1 MKKLFPTIVLVFSLL
16 ALNLTFAQTFI
27 DEDFSSGVFPPAGW
41 TIDNHAE
48 NWQENGSN
56 KAGGMAPEARLY
68 WDPLFTGVSRFI
80 TPEMNTTG
88 VTSVGIEFKSYINHW
103 SSSFLVGV
111 ATRSGGG
118 DWTTVWEKNVTDDE
132 TGTFYWISTS
142 DNVGASDFQVC
153 FYFDGNTGNLLSWN
167 LDDISIYVNYEH
179 DVKVESITIPS
190 PVSPQTTFAPEASVR
205 NIGNSAESF
214 DVQCKI
220 YEYGNVVYSDAQ
232 TVSSLGSGD
241 AVDVVFTDF
250 TPPDADVEYVCE
262 VTTLLE
268 PDMNND
274 NDQKTKTFSTAVR
287 DRIVLWEQFTNTGC
301 GPCASANPTIE
312 QMLANNGEDVVIAV
326 WAHVWWPSSSDPY
339 YVANTTDN
347 AARTS
352 YYGVNA
358 VPDSFT
364 DGVLEPSPG
373 NMTSMQNAVDERH
386 NTPSIIDL
394 QAQYDDSYKLR
405 VEYTVV
411 NTIPSGN
418 YKLRVVVV
426 ENDLYFNAPN
436 GETHFDHV
444 LRKYYPDANGTSID
458 LAAKGDHDIL
468 YFDLTMDATWNLDN
482 IEIFAFIQD
491 DVMKEVAQA
500 AKATYSQYVPVEL
513 TTFNAI
519 AEGNNVTLSWETATE
534 SNNNGFEV
542 ERTVVNNSA
551 NTASPENL
559 NWEKIGF
566 VEGKGTSSQ
575 SNIYKFSDDI
585 SALTGQTIAYRLKQI
600 DFDGTYSYSQTVE
613 VENILPSKF
622 ELSQN
627 YPNPFNPTTTIAYQL
642 PFDSKVELKVYDL
655 LGNLVATVVNEKQ
668 SAGSHKVKFS
678 SSKLTSGV
686 YFYRMT
692 AGGFTETKKMTVLK

>member
-692 AGGFTETKKMTVLK
+692 AGGFTKTKKMTVLK